1 MCGHHRT
8 GPDGLVTKS
17 DEELIWSGKI
27 SWKSIIVPLLAA
39 LVGTIFF
46 SIIVAVE
53 SPVAGFF
60 IFIIFTIGIVI
71 AAVLHKIRS
80 EYAVTTQRVYSRS
93 GIISRKATDARF
105 ERITD
110 VTLVQ
115 GVLGRLMKYGKIK
128 FNTAG
133 SAFHEVVM
141 SGVNRPKDKLKIYR
155 ECIKLNDN
163 KQRFRDMLKDLKYDY
178 YTNQI
183 DQDDFNNAKK
193 EIQNEINSLDLNGIY
208 GSAQY
213 DTHRRYENQR
223 YDYHTGNYDAD
234 VQKSPS
240 NKNNRNNS
248 YHQQSG
254 QDNSLEQD
262 KPHDK
267 NMDSSQENESTG

>member
-133 SAFHEVVM
+133 SVFHEVVM
-141 SGVNRPKDKLKIYR
+141 SGVDRPKDKLKIYR
-155 ECIKLNDN
+155 ECIKLNDD
-163 KQRFRDMLKDLKYDY
+163 KQRFMDLLKELKYDY

-208 GSAQY
+208 GPAQY
-213 DTHRRYENQR
+213 DSRRRYDQP
-223 YDYHTGNYDAD
+223 TGNYGAG
-234 VQKSPS
+234 VQKPPS
-240 NKNNRNNS
+240 NKNDRVNY
-248 YHQQSG
+248 YHQQSA
-254 QDNSLEQD
+254 QDDSLEREKSHD
-262 KPHDK
+262 DK
-267 NMDSSQENESTG
+267 NMDSSQENDR